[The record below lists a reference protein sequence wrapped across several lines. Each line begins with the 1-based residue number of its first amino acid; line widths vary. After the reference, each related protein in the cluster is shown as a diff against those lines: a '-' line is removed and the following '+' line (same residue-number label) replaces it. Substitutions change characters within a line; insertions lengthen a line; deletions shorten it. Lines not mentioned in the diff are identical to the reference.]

1 MGEMCLLARVC
12 GRVQGV
18 SFRYYT
24 QIQAQKLGLRG
35 WVRNLPDG
43 SVKTLICGSPE
54 HVKAMQQ
61 WLKHGSAYATVS
73 SINFETSELSSCQPG
88 FHIL

>member
-1 MGEMCLLARVC
+1 MSETCLLARVC

-18 SFRYYT
+18 SFRYHT
-24 QIQAQKLGLRG
+24 QNQALALGLRG
-35 WVRNLPDG
+35 WVRNMPDG
-43 SVKTLICGSPE
+43 SVEACICGNPE
-54 HVKAMQQ
+54 HIKAMQQ
-61 WLKHGSAYATVS
+61 WLRHGPAHATIS